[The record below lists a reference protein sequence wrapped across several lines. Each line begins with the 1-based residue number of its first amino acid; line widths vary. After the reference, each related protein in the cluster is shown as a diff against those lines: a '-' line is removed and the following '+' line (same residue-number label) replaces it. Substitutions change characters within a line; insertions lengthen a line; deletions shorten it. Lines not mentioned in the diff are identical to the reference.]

1 MNRAR
6 SDRLTL
12 HFNNNKTH
20 HAGCWALKLQ
30 AQPAACKTALHRLA
44 LRPAA
49 PCPAAGRTHVAAGAA
64 QRALRVPT
72 RMQVK
77 EMELGRFEE
86 LCAFSAFAESQ
97 YLPKLS
103 ATSRGKYSD
112 PNSRWCPMHTYTDV
126 SGNLA
131 SEHVSLRSLS
141 FFRRCCILAASSA
154 KKKKLQ
160 TVRCFDC
167 LEVVLWLSERGG

>member
-77 EMELGRFEE
+77 EMELGRLEE

-167 LEVVLWLSERGG
+167 LEVVLWL

>member
-1 MNRAR
+1 M
-6 SDRLTL
+6 
-12 HFNNNKTH
+12 
-20 HAGCWALKLQ
+20 KLQ

-112 PNSRWCPMHTYTDV
+112 PNSRWCPTHTYTDV
-126 SGNLA
+126 SGNRA
-131 SEHVSLRSLS
+131 SEHVSLHTLS
-141 FFRRCCILAASSA
+141 EVLYLGSFIFKQLR
-154 KKKKLQ
+154 

-167 LEVVLWLSERGG
+167 LEVVLWFLEGRGGLSCPLFLLLFPRPCVCNVCR

>member
-1 MNRAR
+1 
-6 SDRLTL
+6 
-12 HFNNNKTH
+12 
-20 HAGCWALKLQ
+20 
-30 AQPAACKTALHRLA
+30 
-44 LRPAA
+44 
-49 PCPAAGRTHVAAGAA
+49 
-64 QRALRVPT
+64 
-72 RMQVK
+72 MQVK

-103 ATSRGKYSD
+103 ATSRGKYSG
-112 PNSRWCPMHTYTDV
+112 PISRWCPMHTYIDV
-126 SGNLA
+126 SGNRA
-131 SEHVSLRSLS
+131 SEHVSLHTLS
-141 FFRRCCILAASSA
+141 EVLYLGSFIR